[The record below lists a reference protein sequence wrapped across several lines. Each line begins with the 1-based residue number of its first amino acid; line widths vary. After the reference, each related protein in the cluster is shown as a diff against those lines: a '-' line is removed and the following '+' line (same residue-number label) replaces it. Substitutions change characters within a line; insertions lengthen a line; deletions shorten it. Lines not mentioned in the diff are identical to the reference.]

1 MSFILSRINNDI
13 DENYYGKYKS
23 IQELISSS
31 LGEEKYLYKYIG
43 LNENIEFVE
52 KIIKDKTIKFSDP
65 TTFND
70 PFECM
75 SIIGVLNYSD
85 IRDKLHE
92 EYLKQGKSFSEE
104 IVKVHYDDLIHSMI
118 DEFHKNNLSKYGI
131 LSLSSVWNNIL
142 MWSHYASQH
151 KGIVLI
157 FKYIPSNDF
166 YEKMMKVRY
175 KNGIEFFELSHSNKD
190 KKIWESFSTKHTMWE
205 YENEYRIISPPSA
218 PHMFD
223 GAKIKPFPK
232 ELLFG
237 IIFGI
242 KTLNQHKVDINKWV
256 SRYYPQ
262 LRIFQAKAKVDDV
275 GIEKVCLERQVGSP
289 IEEKVKSKRKQRI
302 AQTKKRKSLFA
313 VILAI
318 ATILGTA
325 ITVLSL
331 LPRVIVDSSV
341 PVDPSN
347 TFSASFTITSASLVP
362 LEDINVYIGIG
373 QVVIEPAQINPNF
386 IPDFTSRLFRPEW
399 MHHRLSV
406 DDRFTITIGDI
417 FGLGFGT
424 RLSGADIAIV
434 VSYKPWILPLRR
446 EKVFRFVTK
455 RQTDGRLYWYSR
467 PLQ

>member
-75 SIIGVLNYSD
+75 SIIGVFSYSD

-92 EYLKQGKSFSEE
+92 EYLNQGKSFNEE
-104 IVKVHYDDLIHSMI
+104 IAKIHYDELIFSMR
-118 DEFHKNNLSKYGI
+118 DEFHKSSLPKYGI

-166 YEKMMKVRY
+166 YENMMKVRY

-218 PHMFD
+218 LHMFD

-232 ELLFG
+232 ELLLG

-242 KTLNQHKVDINKWV
+242 KTLDQHKVDINKWV

-262 LRIFQAKAKVDDV
+262 LRIFQANAKVDDI
-275 GIEKVCLERQVGSP
+275 GIEKVCLERQMG
-289 IEEKVKSKRKQRI
+289 
-302 AQTKKRKSLFA
+302 
-313 VILAI
+313 
-318 ATILGTA
+318 
-325 ITVLSL
+325 
-331 LPRVIVDSSV
+331 
-341 PVDPSN
+341 
-347 TFSASFTITSASLVP
+347 
-362 LEDINVYIGIG
+362 
-373 QVVIEPAQINPNF
+373 
-386 IPDFTSRLFRPEW
+386 
-399 MHHRLSV
+399 
-406 DDRFTITIGDI
+406 
-417 FGLGFGT
+417 
-424 RLSGADIAIV
+424 
-434 VSYKPWILPLRR
+434 
-446 EKVFRFVTK
+446 
-455 RQTDGRLYWYSR
+455 
-467 PLQ
+467 

>member
-13 DENYYGKYKS
+13 DENYYGKYTS

-31 LGEEKYLYKYIG
+31 LGKEQYLYKYIG
-43 LNENIEFVE
+43 LNKNIEFVE
-52 KIIKDKTIKFSDP
+52 KIIKDNTIKFSDL

-75 SIIGVLNYSD
+75 SIIGVLSYSD

-92 EYLKQGKSFSEE
+92 IYLKQGKSFSEE
-104 IVKVHYDDLIHSMI
+104 IAKIHYDELTFSMR
-118 DEFHKNNLSKYGI
+118 DEFHKSSLPKYGI

-166 YEKMMKVRY
+166 YKNMMKVRY
-175 KNGIEFFELSHSNKD
+175 KNGIEFFELSHSNRD
-190 KKIWESFSTKHTMWE
+190 KKTWESFSTKHTMWE

-218 PHMFD
+218 PDMFD

-275 GIEKVCLERQVGSP
+275 GIEKVCL
-289 IEEKVKSKRKQRI
+289 
-302 AQTKKRKSLFA
+302 
-313 VILAI
+313 
-318 ATILGTA
+318 
-325 ITVLSL
+325 
-331 LPRVIVDSSV
+331 
-341 PVDPSN
+341 
-347 TFSASFTITSASLVP
+347 
-362 LEDINVYIGIG
+362 
-373 QVVIEPAQINPNF
+373 
-386 IPDFTSRLFRPEW
+386 
-399 MHHRLSV
+399 
-406 DDRFTITIGDI
+406 
-417 FGLGFGT
+417 
-424 RLSGADIAIV
+424 
-434 VSYKPWILPLRR
+434 
-446 EKVFRFVTK
+446 
-455 RQTDGRLYWYSR
+455 
-467 PLQ
+467 